1 MFIGKIVKS
10 DSHINY
16 VCQIYGHREVEV
28 EPGPADYAF
37 GRFVRIGLRSE
48 QPEDPHS
55 DLNFAL
61 GISHEPKTYAVGVIY
76 DTILLNPAFGSLG
89 PRLSNE
95 TQVELFSPDYISE
108 KAVLIYV
115 MVLGILEQRVHPGG
129 QAEFFSTMH
138 GVPLLSL
145 ELGSEIE
152 TMTDAEVRAFH
163 FFSDQPEP
171 GKRAYLHMGYLP
183 HIIAQRNS
191 LLPMVTLRIIDP
203 NARARTRFRPVGI
216 TKGPGETT
224 HEYTFVSRDDEQ
236 VLKNGE
242 YVYYE
247 LSESGDDGLSETWEP
262 SQRAFSRRVLGRIIK
277 RVPLQLYPDTFLA
290 EPEISP
296 TEVAAM
302 VGYDARANELF

>member
-16 VCQIYGHREVEV
+16 VCQIYGPREVEV
-28 EPGPADYAF
+28 EPSPADYAF
-37 GRFVRIGLRSE
+37 GRFVRIAVRSE
-48 QPEDPHS
+48 QADDPHS

-61 GISHEPKTYAVGVIY
+61 GISYEPKTFAVGVIY

-115 MVLGILEQRVHPGG
+115 MVLGMMELRMTPNGE
-129 QAEFFSTMH
+129 AEFLSIMH

-152 TMTDAEVRAFH
+152 TMAEAEVRAFH
-163 FFSDQPEP
+163 FFSDQNEP
-171 GKRAYLHMGYLP
+171 DKGAYLHMGYLP

-191 LLPMVTLRIIDP
+191 LLPMVSLRIIDQLESLFP
-203 NARARTRFRPVGI
+203 QNLPLLSIVKRNFAWKLKV
-216 TKGPGETT
+216 ETT
-224 HEYTFVSRDDEQ
+224 
-236 VLKNGE
+236 G
-242 YVYYE
+242 
-247 LSESGDDGLSETWEP
+247 
-262 SQRAFSRRVLGRIIK
+262 
-277 RVPLQLYPDTFLA
+277 
-290 EPEISP
+290 
-296 TEVAAM
+296 
-302 VGYDARANELF
+302 

>member
-1 MFIGKIVKS
+1 MYIGKIVKS

-16 VCQIYGHREVEV
+16 VCQIYGPREVEV
-28 EPGPADYAF
+28 EPDPSDYAF
-37 GRFVRIGLRSE
+37 GRVVRV
-48 QPEDPHS
+48 
-55 DLNFAL
+55 
-61 GISHEPKTYAVGVIY
+61 AVGVNY

-115 MVLGILEQRVHPGG
+115 MVLGMIEQRMNPGG
-129 QAEFFSTMH
+129 EAEFLSTMH

-171 GKRAYLHMGYLP
+171 SKREYLHMGYLP

-191 LLPMVTLRIIDP
+191 LLPMVTLRIIDQLERLFP
-203 NARARTRFRPVGI
+203 QNLPLLSIVKRNFAWRLKV
-216 TKGPGETT
+216 ETT
-224 HEYTFVSRDDEQ
+224 
-236 VLKNGE
+236 G
-242 YVYYE
+242 
-247 LSESGDDGLSETWEP
+247 
-262 SQRAFSRRVLGRIIK
+262 
-277 RVPLQLYPDTFLA
+277 
-290 EPEISP
+290 
-296 TEVAAM
+296 
-302 VGYDARANELF
+302 